1 MCELLKEIRA
11 AREQQEQNAKE
22 FLDVLTDLPS
32 KTVQK
37 LQEKPSKSGSKC
49 TSSDW
54 QAFCFAQ
61 DGSLKIPDLEN
72 EAFIR
77 YQNVFSST
85 AEHIQ
90 TSSTPSKQLSISEA
104 LSELDLSEEVRNM
117 HPLTM
122 AVLEQ
127 CLDARPGPRRLH
139 LDSQVGYFSEKWSK
153 HGFGDKAAFASES
166 VQKPAFYRPSAAN
179 VSKGFYSP
187 VLLVGAIEEKGLK
200 ANLDNIALAELASEM
215 AGYVEAAEKVHGL
228 KFTSFPGLLI
238 GVEKDGDT
246 QQLVGKCVQ
255 WRQIH
260 GCERRTVSVKLNT
273 TRLFC
278 AGLDWWFSQCE
289 NLLDAVQHA
298 ARQNLET
305 PLLLSDSP
313 SGHDSGSSVNVG
325 LAYGETVVEDA
336 SSPAQGLATFSAG
349 TMNHSAVTISEQNLA
364 RLQHAQLCKGVHSA
378 SSSVANWVSSTFSL
392 SQSLKRELLA

>member
-1 MCELLKEIRA
+1 MKEFRA

-32 KTVQK
+32 KTAQK
-37 LQEKPSKSGSKC
+37 LQEKPSKSGSEC

-61 DGSLKIPDLEN
+61 EGSLKIPDLED
-72 EAFIR
+72 EVFIR

-85 AEHIQ
+85 AKHIQ
-90 TSSTPSKQLSISEA
+90 TSPTSSQLSISEA
-104 LSELDLSEEVRNM
+104 LSELDLSKEVRNM
-117 HPLTM
+117 HRLTM

-127 CLDARPGPRRLH
+127 CLDARPGPRRLR

-166 VQKPAFYRPSAAN
+166 EQKPADYRPSTAN
-179 VSKGFYSP
+179 VSKGFWSP

-200 ANLDNIALAELASEM
+200 AKLDNQALAELASEM
-215 AGYVEAAEKVHGL
+215 AGYVEAAEKVHSL
-228 KFTSFPGLLI
+228 RFASFPGLLI
-238 GVEKDGDT
+238 GVEMVGDT

-255 WRQIH
+255 WCKMH
-260 GCERRTVSVKLNT
+260 GVEKRTVSVKLNT
-273 TRLFC
+273 TRLFY

-289 NLLDAVQHA
+289 TLLDAVA

-305 PLLLSDSP
+305 PLLLPDSP

-325 LAYGETVVEDA
+325 LADGETVVEDA
-336 SSPAQGLATFSAG
+336 SSPAQGLATSSEG
-349 TMNHSAVTISEQNLA
+349 TMNHSTVTISEQNLA
-364 RLQHAQLCKGVHSA
+364 RLQHAQLFKGVHSA

-392 SQSLKRELLA
+392 TQSQKREILA